1 MKTDFNLLS
10 FLQGDLTMVLNFIF
24 CLLIALAPALSHAQ
38 VLFEGYSKIIS
49 GGVHVGYAI
58 QKYEFNNKKKQF
70 VATTF
75 LKTNELAGNL
85 TESLQAFAAEDMTP
99 VSYKYTTL
107 VGTEVKTI
115 DASFKNGKI
124 LATIN
129 HGGKT
134 EKVNREIPKGTF
146 LSSFLAYMM
155 LKSPSGIK
163 MDTKFEYQAIAE
175 EDASVEKGIAAVSA
189 TEEFKGLKAF
199 KILNEFKKAK
209 FISTV
214 SEKGEVFAT
223 RSPAQSISTE
233 LVSNPSEATANFG
246 MPSAVLKQLFG
257 DVPTGQEN
265 QIAKLAKSGVAV
277 PSEPTLTPGKQ
288 QGVPQGKGLQ
298 LKGGS
303 GQ

>member
-1 MKTDFNLLS
+1 MVLKFIASLIITFAPTLS
-10 FLQGDLTMVLNFIF
+10 F
-24 CLLIALAPALSHAQ
+24 AQ

-58 QKYEFNNKKKQF
+58 QKYEFNMKKKQF

-115 DASFKNGKI
+115 DATFKSGKI
-124 LATIN
+124 IATIN

-163 MDTKFEYQAIAE
+163 VDTKFEYQAIAE

-189 TEEFKGLKAF
+189 IEDYKGLKAF

-223 RSPAQSISTE
+223 RSPAQSIGTE

-246 MPSAVLKQLFG
+246 IPSAVLKQLFG
-257 DVPTGQEN
+257 EVPTGQEN
-265 QIAKLAKSGVAV
+265 QIAKLAKSGAAV
-277 PSEPTLTPGKQ
+277 PAEPTITPGKQ